1 LKGLKTENVQMLDK
15 LQVECQ
21 FARPSTIRSQRSCPS
36 WDLHNLAWLSATWTM
51 LPMQDNL
58 LDTLLSTTR
67 ASRTISLEHDQSTEH
82 DSSGIIRE
90 VVLTG
95 FWV

>member
-1 LKGLKTENVQMLDK
+1 
-15 LQVECQ
+15 
-21 FARPSTIRSQRSCPS
+21 
-36 WDLHNLAWLSATWTM
+36 M

-82 DSSGIIRE
+82 DSGGIIRE